1 MEQWRSIPG
10 YEGIYQVSSEGRVK
24 NAYGHVLKPE
34 MARNGYKRIKF
45 FDKKKFQVHRLV
57 ALAFIPNPDNKEVV
71 NHKNG
76 IKTDNRVENL
86 EWNTWSE
93 NVKHAYATGLNYVS
107 EERREQLRVLMKGNT
122 LARKKKVG

>member
-1 MEQWRSIPG
+1 MEEWRGIPG
-10 YEGIYQVSSEGRVK
+10 FETIYQISSEGRVK
-24 NAYGHVLKPE
+24 NAYGRFLKPE
-34 MARNGYKRIKF
+34 TTRNGYQRVRLI
-45 FDKKKFQVHRLV
+45 DGKKHLLHRLV
-57 ALAFIPNPDNKEVV
+57 AQTYIPNPENKEVV

-93 NVKHAYATGLNYVS
+93 NVKHAYATGLKYVS

-122 LARKKKVG
+122 LARNKKVG

>member
-34 MARNGYKRIKF
+34 TAKNGYKRVTL

-71 NHKNG
+71 NHRNG
-76 IKTDNRVENL
+76 VKADNRVENL
-86 EWNTWSE
+86 EWVTWSE
-93 NVKHAYATGLNYVS
+93 NAKHAYATGLKYVS
-107 EERREQLRVLMKGNT
+107 DERKRQMSEAMKERWR
-122 LARKKKVG
+122 AKKAAG

>member
-34 MARNGYKRIKF
+34 TAKNGYKRVTL
-45 FDKKKFQVHRLV
+45 FDRKKFQVHRLV

-71 NHKNG
+71 NHRNG
-76 IKTDNRVENL
+76 VKADNRVENL
-86 EWNTWSE
+86 EWATWSE
-93 NVKHAYATGLNYVS
+93 NEKHAYATGLKYVS
-107 EERREQLRVLMKGNT
+107 DERKRQMSEAMKERWQ
-122 LARKKKVG
+122 AKKAAG

>member
-34 MARNGYKRIKF
+34 MARNGYKRIKL

-76 IKTDNRVENL
+76 IKVENL